1 MNFVHLINNNN
12 KVKDILMDVF
22 EIIAEDKEL
31 EEAIPFTKKAKM
43 MKQAKKAAKGAT
55 KDEARQMEVE
65 LLTYLKTS
73 RQQPT
78 VDALQKY
85 FDQKGLGRVADPIMK
100 NFQSKGN
107 KKAARSQARQDK
119 ARAAGQAAAKLG
131 GLAKQ
136 GAKAAGSAIG
146 KAATAA
152 KNISGVVPKSQ
163 IGGPAPM
170 FKSVRANSSM
180 YEAEGQDVLTKREVR
195 NIIQQVVAKGYGGA
209 AGFDKSRF
217 AQADEPM
224 PQFKSSQTSP
234 AVTKAIDMLQKAGYK
249 VTK

>member
-1 MNFVHLINNNN
+1 MQ
-12 KVKDILMDVF
+12 VF
-22 EIIAEDKEL
+22 QIIAEQNEL
-31 EEAIPFTKKAKM
+31 DEAIPFTKKAKM

-73 RQQPT
+73 KQQPT
-78 VDALQKY
+78 VDAILKY
-85 FDQKGLGRVADPIMK
+85 FDQKGLGNVAAPIVK

-131 GLAKQ
+131 GMAKVGAQ
-136 GAKAAGSAIG
+136 KAGAAAKAAG
-146 KAATAA
+146 TAM
-152 KNISGVVPKSQ
+152 KNASGVVPAGQ
-163 IGGPAPM
+163 INQ
-170 FKSVRANSSM
+170 SV

-195 NIIQQVVAKGYGGA
+195 NIISQVVAKGYGGA

-217 AQADEPM
+217 AQDEPN
-224 PQFKSSQTSP
+224 PKFKSQRAADAETQ
-234 AVTKAIDMLQKAGYK
+234 AAIDKLKAAGYK
-249 VTK
+249 ISK

>member
-12 KVKDILMDVF
+12 KVKDILMDIF

-73 RQQPT
+73 KQQPT

-100 NFQSKGN
+100 NFQTKGN
-107 KKAARSQARQDK
+107 KKTARSQARQDK

-136 GAKAAGSAIG
+136 GAQAAGSAVG

-152 KNISGVVPKSQ
+152 KNISGVVPKDK
-163 IGGPAPM
+163 IA
-170 FKSVRANSSM
+170 ASM
-180 YEAEGQDVLTKREVR
+180 YEAEGGDPLTKREVR

>member
-85 FDQKGLGRVADPIMK
+85 FDQKGLGRVAAPIMK

-136 GAKAAGSAIG
+136 GAQAAGSAIG

-152 KNISGVVPKSQ
+152 KNISGVVPKDK
-163 IGGPAPM
+163 IA
-170 FKSVRANSSM
+170 ASM
-180 YEAEGQDVLTKREVR
+180 YEAAGEDTLTKREVR

>member
-1 MNFVHLINNNN
+1 MQ
-12 KVKDILMDVF
+12 VF
-22 EIIAEDKEL
+22 QIIAEENEL

-73 RQQPT
+73 KQQPT
-78 VDALQKY
+78 VDAVMKY
-85 FDQKGLGRVADPIMK
+85 FDQKGLGNVAAPIVK

-131 GLAKQ
+131 GMAKV
-136 GAKAAGSAIG
+136 GAQKAGAAARAAG
-146 KAATAA
+146 TAV
-152 KNISGVVPKSQ
+152 KNASGVVPAGQ
-163 IGGPAPM
+163 INQ
-170 FKSVRANSSM
+170 SV

-217 AQADEPM
+217 AQDEPKAT
-224 PQFKSSQTSP
+224 FKSQRAAPDAETQ
-234 AVTKAIDMLQKAGYK
+234 AAIDKVKAAGYK
-249 VTK
+249 ITK

>member
-1 MNFVHLINNNN
+1 M
-12 KVKDILMDVF
+12 KVYAIVTEDVN
-22 EIIAEDKEL
+22 
-31 EEAIPFTKKAKM
+31 EALPFTQKAKM

-73 RQQPT
+73 RQNPT
-78 VDALQKY
+78 VDAVQKY
-85 FDQKGLGRVADPIMK
+85 FDQKGLGNIAAPIMK
-100 NFQSKGN
+100 NFQTKTM
-107 KKAARSQARQDK
+107 KKAASSQARQDK

-136 GAKAAGSAIG
+136 GASAAGSAIG

-152 KNISGVVPKSQ
+152 KNMSGVVPKSQ

-180 YEAEGQDVLTKREVR
+180 YEAEGQDVLTKGEVR
-195 NIIQQVVAKGYGGA
+195 NIINQVVAKGYGGA
-209 AGFDKSRF
+209 AGFDKSKF
-217 AQADEPM
+217 AQDEPKAT
-224 PQFKSSQTSP
+224 FKSSQVDPETQ
-234 AVTKAIDMLQKAGYK
+234 AAIDKLKAAGYK
-249 VTK
+249 ITK